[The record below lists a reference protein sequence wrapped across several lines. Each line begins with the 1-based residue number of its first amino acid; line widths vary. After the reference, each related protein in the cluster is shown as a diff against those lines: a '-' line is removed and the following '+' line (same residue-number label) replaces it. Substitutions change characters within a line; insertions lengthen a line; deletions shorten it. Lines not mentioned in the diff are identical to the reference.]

1 MRVLQ
6 KFLRRGR
13 PRLVVPPAFNRN
25 SPTVTSIMTPEESGR
40 WLLERMRQQIG
51 FSSYAKTRLL
61 DFGCGVRFSQA
72 LVNTDF
78 RIGFYVGIDIDR
90 PMIEF
95 LQKEVRSDSFQY
107 IFVDAYHPMYNPRG
121 TLRSSELELPLSESD
136 FDIVCMFSV
145 ITHQNPDDS
154 RRIFYLLRQHVT
166 VDGHLFFTCFL
177 DDSISDYEDRSPDKN
192 GGRCFYNSRFLTD
205 LVESVGWRFSS
216 SAPADGPLI
225 GNSFVFKCK

>member
-1 MRVLQ
+1 MRVVQ

-78 RIGFYVGIDIDR
+78 RIGLYVGIDIDR
-90 PMIEF
+90 PMPAPSPRLNVLVRGRKVPIDLTRRRF
-95 LQKEVRSDSFQY
+95 LCVLLAFLTAESLVLVVGAIFAQTVAPTIRDLVADKFHFLCLY
-107 IFVDAYHPMYNPRG
+107 IGLF
-121 TLRSSELELPLSESD
+121 
-136 FDIVCMFSV
+136 
-145 ITHQNPDDS
+145 
-154 RRIFYLLRQHVT
+154 FYLLFFWQMMVVT
-166 VDGHLFFTCFL
+166 FVGLFYL
-177 DDSISDYEDRSPDKN
+177 GDRIHQPDD
-192 GGRCFYNSRFLTD
+192 
-205 LVESVGWRFSS
+205 
-216 SAPADGPLI
+216 A
-225 GNSFVFKCK
+225 